1 MACCASVYNVKEL
14 GVLKKWIAA
23 LMMVAFFAFAY
34 KYWTGKKQQ
43 GPQWQTAK
51 VERGDVR
58 KVVMA
63 TGSINAV
70 QTVLVGSQA
79 SGRVLWL
86 GADFNSRVTKGQVVA
101 KLDPALFDAELLKDK
116 AAVQNAQA
124 ALEASAVEIKNAQA
138 NLSAAKANQKVAKV
152 QVKDALAVVAR
163 YKEIANLIP
172 GRDLEAAQA
181 QANTAQARY
190 EQAGS
195 QVLQAEGAVKTAVA
209 KREQAQA
216 GLASA
221 KASLHQ
227 SLVNLGHTIIR
238 SPVDGVVISRDVDVG
253 QTVAASLQAPTL
265 FTIANDLKHMQ
276 VEASIDEADIGNI
289 KLHQPVTF
297 SVDAFPDEV
306 FKGEVTQIRL
316 KPVEVQNVVT
326 YNVIINVNNPELK
339 LMPGMTANIT
349 ILIEE
354 EKNVLKVPS
363 LALKFE
369 PPFDGE
375 KKGFG
380 RKNNNSNA
388 GGWQGRMKNPKE
400 LSKGKGVSRYAPTV
414 VWVLEGTKIKPVRV
428 KEGLS
433 DGTFTAISNG
443 LKEGMDVVTGMI
455 QTGSSRSNTPGSPF
469 GFGGQQRGGPGGPGG
484 PGGRR

>member
-1 MACCASVYNVKEL
+1 MFKKILAAFI
-14 GVLKKWIAA
+14 VL
-23 LMMVAFFAFAY
+23 AFFAFAY

-43 GPQWQTAK
+43 TVKWQTAR

-70 QTVLVGSQA
+70 QTVLVGSQV

-86 GADFNSRVTKGQVVA
+86 GADFNSVVKKGQLIA
-101 KLDPALFDAELLKDK
+101 KLDPALIEAEVLKDK

-124 ALEASAVEIKNAQA
+124 ALEAAAVEIKNAQA
-138 NLSAAKANQKVAKV
+138 NLQAAKANQRAAKV
-152 QVKDALAVVAR
+152 SVKDALALVSR
-163 YKEIANLIP
+163 YKELKNLLP

-181 QANTAQARY
+181 QADSAQARY
-190 EQAGS
+190 EQAAS

-209 KREQAQA
+209 KREQARA
-216 GLASA
+216 NLASA
-221 KASLHQ
+221 KASEHQ
-227 SLVNLGHTIIR
+227 GQVNLQHTIIR

-265 FTIANDLKHMQ
+265 FTIANDLKEMQ
-276 VEASIDEADIGNI
+276 VLASIDEADIGNI
-289 KLHQPVTF
+289 KLHQPVSF
-297 SVDAFPDEV
+297 SVDAYPSDI
-306 FKGEVTQIRL
+306 FKGEVIQIRL

-326 YNVIINVNNPELK
+326 YNVVINVDNAALK

-349 ILIEE
+349 ILIKE

-380 RKNNNSNA
+380 RKNNNP
-388 GGWQGRMKNPKE
+388 GWRQGRSQNPGGNPGDMTKTKNRG
-400 LSKGKGVSRYAPTV
+400 SV
-414 VWVLEGTKIKPVRV
+414 VWVPDGQKLKPVKV

-433 DGTFTAISNG
+433 DGTYTAIYNG
-443 LKEGMDVVTGMI
+443 LEEDTEVVTGMM
-455 QTGSSRSNTPGSPF
+455 QTNPAGNPASSPF
-469 GFGGQQRGGPGGPGG
+469 GMGGNRGGGPGG